1 MTKPPEF
8 EPYKPVIPLTPKQ
21 VKEMHQKTIPEE
33 IILAVNHLLVKGCSE
48 SRIRVI
54 IEQNEVIEQAT
65 TIMRNKGKTVERN
78 DFFDKHWLDFE
89 PIFRKAGW
97 KVTFNKPGY
106 NESFP
111 AYWTFEG

>member
-8 EPYKPVIPLTPKQ
+8 EPYKPVMPLTPKQ

-65 TIMRNKGKTVERN
+65 TTMRNNGKTVERN
-78 DFFDKHWLDFE
+78 DFFENHWLDFE

-106 NESFP
+106 NESYP

>member
-48 SRIRVI
+48 SRIRV
-54 IEQNEVIEQAT
+54 
-65 TIMRNKGKTVERN
+65 
-78 DFFDKHWLDFE
+78 FSC
-89 PIFRKAGW
+89 
-97 KVTFNKPGY
+97 
-106 NESFP
+106 SF
-111 AYWTFEG
+111 